1 MCEKASIQP
10 MTTFEK
16 LIDVRDRL
24 GAGYLVLLDPDKGN
38 PEELAAFAR
47 RCETRGADGL
57 LIGGSLLF
65 TDRFDDAVRAV
76 AEAVQIPVILFPGN
90 GGQISRHADAVLFMS
105 LLSGRN
111 PHYLI
116 GEQVLAAPRIRALGL
131 EAISTAYLLVE
142 SGKTTAA
149 EFMSGSRPLPRGK
162 PDIAAAHALAAKYF
176 GMKLVY
182 LEAGSGA
189 ELSVPEEMIRA
200 IVKQT
205 GMPVIAGGG
214 IRTPEEAAAKVK
226 AGASFVVTGNKLE
239 EAGDDELIRAF
250 AAAVHQKS

>member
-1 MCEKASIQP
+1 

-16 LIDVRDRL
+16 LIDIRDRL
-24 GAGYLVLLDPDKGN
+24 GAGYLVLIDPDKGK
-38 PEELAAFAR
+38 PEELAAFAK
-47 RCETRGADGL
+47 RCESCGADGF

-65 TDRFDDAVRAV
+65 TDRFDETVRAI

-90 GGQISRHADAVLFMS
+90 GGQLSRHADAVLFMS

-116 GEQVLAAPRIRALGL
+116 GEQVLAAPKIHAMKL
-131 EAISTAYLLVE
+131 EAISMAYLLVE

-149 EFMSGSRPLPRGK
+149 EFMSGSSPLPRTK
-162 PDIAAAHALAAKYF
+162 PEIAVAHALAAKYF

-189 ELSVPEEMIRA
+189 ELSVPDEMIRA
-200 IVKQT
+200 VAKQT
-205 GMPVIAGGG
+205 GIPVIAGGG

-226 AGASFVVTGNKLE
+226 AGASFVVTGTKLE
-239 EAGDDELIRAF
+239 EDGNDQLIKAF
-250 AAAVHQKS
+250 AAAIHQSSKVKQS